1 MLSLVNIPCP
11 RRDSQR
17 IEIINR
23 NKQAPQISQL
33 IVTSL
38 PGAKRKLPSTLNS
51 ERTSLNRGV
60 NKTTNC
66 VQEEWN
72 NLTVDIHLEANMY
85 WWNGCSDFCPCS
97 DNSHY
102 QMFKTQE
109 HPQWSC
115 DGESS
120 YVLSESDPTF
130 ESSLART
137 LHPEVLAVLGTH
149 GFSTHQELLCEL
161 GAESAA
167 LWAWSIGIHW
177 HTCCDMYTLGTFI
190 SHQRGTINRRR
201 HGRKILASIAE

>member
-38 PGAKRKLPSTLNS
+38 PGAKRKVPSTLNS

-85 WWNGCSDFCPCS
+85 CGTGAQTSVRAQTTLTTRCSRLKNTLNEAVTVNHRMYFPSLIQHSNHHLHAPCIL
-97 DNSHY
+97 
-102 QMFKTQE
+102 K
-109 HPQWSC
+109 
-115 DGESS
+115 
-120 YVLSESDPTF
+120 
-130 ESSLART
+130 SLQ
-137 LHPEVLAVLGTH
+137 
-149 GFSTHQELLCEL
+149 F
-161 GAESAA
+161 
-167 LWAWSIGIHW
+167 
-177 HTCCDMYTLGTFI
+177 
-190 SHQRGTINRRR
+190 
-201 HGRKILASIAE
+201 